1 MPSGSDFSAAPSA
14 LGYLFQIRYA
24 LVLLLRADEPENV
37 ISIEKLDDV
46 AFEED
51 GEPKQLLQF
60 KHHVI
65 NSATLTDS
73 STDLWKTLRVWSTAV
88 RDGSLDLTSVILS
101 LVTTSCAPA
110 DSAASMLRD
119 GVSRN
124 ENSALGKLHAAGQ
137 ASTNTVVQRAYA
149 VFQQL
154 ALQAQQMLISRIR
167 VLDLA
172 PDILGARELL
182 EKELRLSTR
191 PQFLTGLADRLEG
204 WWFRW
209 AIRHLKDPD
218 SVSSISLREV
228 HLQINDLQEQFR
240 HDNLPIDFPVE
251 LDKDVGDLQPDERL
265 FVEQLRLVT
274 VGNERIKS
282 AISDYWRAFQQRSRW
297 VREELLLDQDLE
309 QYEDR
314 LVREWKEIFLIM
326 QENMQAG
333 ADPVLEGKNLYNRV
347 VINGRDIRIRDSV
360 SYPFV
365 MRGSFHILAN
375 VLKIGWHPDFEQRL
389 AAAFNRAR
397 RLVA

>member
-228 HLQINDLQEQFR
+228 QLQINDLQEQFR

-389 AAAFNRAR
+389 AAAFNRTR

>member
-228 HLQINDLQEQFR
+228 QLQINDLQEQFR

>member
-137 ASTNTVVQRAYA
+137 ASKNPVVQRAYA

-154 ALQAQQMLISRIR
+154 APQAQQMLISRIR

-209 AIRHLKDPD
+209 AVRHLKDPD

-228 HLQINDLQEQFR
+228 QLQINDLQEQFR

-251 LDKDVGDLQPDERL
+251 LDKDVADLQPDERL

-282 AISDYWRAFQQRSRW
+282 AISDYWRAFRQRSRW

-314 LVREWKEIFLIM
+314 LVREWRELFLIM
-326 QENMQAG
+326 QENMQEG
-333 ADPVLEGKNLYNRV
+333 ADSALEGRNLYNRV
-347 VINGRDIRIRDSV
+347 VITGQHFSIRPSFPN
-360 SYPFV
+360 PFV
-365 MRGSFHILAN
+365 MRGSFHMLAN
-375 VLKIGWHPDFEQRL
+375 ALKVGWHPQFEQRL
-389 AAAFNRAR
+389 AEAFNRAR
-397 RLVA
+397 QSVA

>member
-1 MPSGSDFSAAPSA
+1 
-14 LGYLFQIRYA
+14 
-24 LVLLLRADEPENV
+24 LLRADEPENV

-228 HLQINDLQEQFR
+228 QLQINDLQEQFR

-333 ADPVLEGKNLYNRV
+333 ADPVLEGRNLYNRV

>member
-154 ALQAQQMLISRIR
+154 ALQAQHMLISRIR

-209 AIRHLKDPD
+209 AVRHLKDPD

-228 HLQINDLQEQFR
+228 QLQINDLQEQFR

-251 LDKDVGDLQPDERL
+251 LDKDVADLQPDERL

-282 AISDYWRAFQQRSRW
+282 AISDYWRAFRQRSRW

-314 LVREWKEIFLIM
+314 LVREWRELFLIM
-326 QENMQAG
+326 QENMQEG
-333 ADPVLEGKNLYNRV
+333 ADSALEGRNLYNRV

>member
-154 ALQAQQMLISRIR
+154 ALQAQHMLISRIR

-228 HLQINDLQEQFR
+228 QLQINDLQEQFR

-333 ADPVLEGKNLYNRV
+333 ADPVLEGRNLYNRV

>member
-228 HLQINDLQEQFR
+228 QLPINDLQEQFR

>member
-218 SVSSISLREV
+218 SVSSI
-228 HLQINDLQEQFR
+228 F
-240 HDNLPIDFPVE
+240 DFPVE

>member
-218 SVSSISLREV
+218 SVSSI
-228 HLQINDLQEQFR
+228 F
-240 HDNLPIDFPVE
+240 DFPVE

-333 ADPVLEGKNLYNRV
+333 ADPVLEGRNLYNRV